1 MIISQQYYIE
11 SNWIQRNQTVSKDEA
26 LRIEAFYFNSGVSSL
41 LIFDTATVSV
51 SLYLK
56 LILW

>member
-51 SLYLK
+51 GLYLK